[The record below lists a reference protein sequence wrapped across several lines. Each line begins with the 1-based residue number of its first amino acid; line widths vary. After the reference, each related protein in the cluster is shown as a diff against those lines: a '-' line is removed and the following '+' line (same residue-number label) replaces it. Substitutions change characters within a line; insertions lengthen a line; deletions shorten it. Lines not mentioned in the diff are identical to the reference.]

1 MSSPRDRGAL
11 KDVGIVSYY
20 TVGIDSSV
28 TTIRELAKEA
38 DGLRLTF
45 DGGAYYEWS
54 YEDGYF
60 YPELGSAYLLATL
73 VPLRPLSPTELLG
86 IANITV
92 NCSISMRYNNKMPQ
106 DYSYFS
112 TVRTVSYVDYSAI
125 ISELEK
131 VGLVRT
137 DKSSNILCLDE
148 RKFTLVSDDRIE
160 GSLREYIGTSYDVD
174 VLGTSLFEELSLGMK
189 HLYRTTFK
197 KELSEEK

>member
-1 MSSPRDRGAL
+1 MSSPRDRGAM
-11 KDVGIVSYY
+11 KDIGIVSYY
-20 TVGIDSSV
+20 TLGIDSSV
-28 TTIRELAKEA
+28 ISIRELANEA
-38 DGLRLTF
+38 DRLRLTF

-60 YPELGSAYLLATL
+60 YPEMGSAYLLATL

-86 IANITV
+86 IANCTK

-112 TVRTVSYVDYSAI
+112 TVRTVWYIDYSAI
-125 ISELEK
+125 VTGLEEY
-131 VGLVRT
+131 GLLRT

-148 RKFTLVSDDRIE
+148 RKFTLTTDDRIE

-174 VLGTSLFEELSLGMK
+174 VLGTSLFEDLSLGMK

-197 KELSEEK
+197 KEFDEEK